1 MITFASVAQQ
11 TLDHAQPLTVLAEDE
26 AILRDSVRQF
36 SDARVRPLVRE
47 MDEHAKIPR
56 SLVDQLFE
64 LGVMA
69 IEIPESYGGAGG
81 SFFHSVLAVEEL
93 SRVDPSIG
101 VFVDVQNTLVINA
114 LMRWGNDDIKRRYL
128 PKLAANTV
136 GAYALSEAGSG
147 SDAFALVTRA
157 REDGDAFVLNGRKLW
172 ITNANEADIF
182 LIFASVAPDAG
193 YRGITAFVV
202 ERGTPGFTV
211 GKKEVKVGIR
221 ASSTCELILEE
232 CRVPR
237 ANVLGEIGKGYK
249 TAIETLNEGRIGIGA
264 QMVGLAKGALDATI
278 KYTKERKQF
287 GKPIAEFQAVQHQLA
302 RAAVDVE
309 AATLTV
315 YNAARLRDAG
325 KPFLTE
331 AAICKILSSE
341 VAERVAS
348 LAVNLFGGNGFVKE
362 YPVEKFYRDAKIGQI
377 YEGTS
382 NLQLQTIAKQVL
394 G

>member
-1 MITFASVAQQ
+1 VTEQ
-11 TLDHAQPLTVLAEDE
+11 TLDRPQPLTVLSDDE
-26 AILRDSVRQF
+26 ALFRDSVREFANAQ
-36 SDARVRPLVRE
+36 VRPLVRE

-56 SLVDQLFE
+56 SLVDQLFD

-69 IEIPESYGGAGG
+69 IEIPETYGGAGA

-101 VFVDVQNTLVINA
+101 VLVDVQNTLVINA

-128 PKLAANTV
+128 TRLASNAV

-147 SDAFALVTRA
+147 SDAFALTTRA
-157 REDGDAFVLNGRKLW
+157 REDSGDYVITGRKLW
-172 ITNANEADIF
+172 ITNGNEADIF
-182 LIFASVAPDAG
+182 LVFATINPDAG
-193 YRGITAFVV
+193 YRGITAFIV
-202 ERGTPGFTV
+202 ERGSPGFTV
-211 GKKEVKVGIR
+211 GKKEDKLGIR
-221 ASSTCELILEE
+221 ASSTCELILED
-232 CRVPR
+232 CRVAK
-237 ANVLGEIGKGYK
+237 ANVLGEVGKGYK

-264 QMVGLAKGALDATI
+264 QMIGLAAGALQHATA
-278 KYTKERKQF
+278 YTKERKQF

-309 AATLTV
+309 AARLTV

-325 KPFLTE
+325 KPFLAE
-331 AAICKILSSE
+331 AAICKIFSSE
-341 VAERVAS
+341 AAERVTS

-362 YPVEKFYRDAKIGQI
+362 YPVEKLYRDAKIGQI

-382 NLQLQTIAKQVL
+382 NLQLQTIAKQML
-394 G
+394 GN

>member
-1 MITFASVAQQ
+1 VTEETI
-11 TLDHAQPLTVLAEDE
+11 DRPQPLTLLSEDE
-26 AILRDSVRQF
+26 VLFRDSVREFAEAQI
-36 SDARVRPLVRE
+36 RPLVRE

-56 SLVDQLFE
+56 ALVDKLFD

-69 IEIPESYGGAGG
+69 IEIPESYGGAGA
-81 SFFHSVLAVEEL
+81 SFFHAVLAVEEL
-93 SRVDPSIG
+93 SRVDPSVG
-101 VFVDVQNTLVINA
+101 VLVDVQNTLVINA
-114 LMRWGNDDIKRRYL
+114 VMRWGNDDIKRRYL
-128 PKLAANTV
+128 PKLSSAAV

-147 SDAFALVTRA
+147 SDAFALTTRA
-157 REDGDAFVLNGRKLW
+157 REDGDDYVVTGRKLW
-172 ITNANEADIF
+172 ITNGNEADIF
-182 LIFASVAPDAG
+182 LVFATINPEAG

-202 ERGTPGFTV
+202 ERGFHGFTV
-211 GKKEVKVGIR
+211 GKKEDKLGIR
-221 ASSTCELILEE
+221 ASSTCELILED
-232 CRVPR
+232 CRVPK
-237 ANVLGEIGKGYK
+237 ANVLGEVGKGYK

-264 QMVGLAKGALDATI
+264 QMIGLAAGALHHAI
-278 KYTKERKQF
+278 AYTKERKQF

-309 AATLTV
+309 AAKLTV

-331 AAICKILSSE
+331 AAICKIFSSE
-341 VAERVAS
+341 VAERVTS

-362 YPVEKFYRDAKIGQI
+362 YPVEKLYRDAKIGQI

-382 NLQLQTIAKQVL
+382 NLQLQTIAKQII

>member
-1 MITFASVAQQ
+1 VPEQA
-11 TLDHAQPLTVLAEDE
+11 LDHGQPLTILSEDE
-26 AILRDSVRQF
+26 TIFRDSVRQF
-36 SDARVRPLVRE
+36 ADEQIRPLVRE

-56 SLVDQLFE
+56 SLVDQLFD
-64 LGVMA
+64 LGVMG
-69 IEIPESYGGAGG
+69 IEIPETHGGAGG

-101 VFVDVQNTLVINA
+101 VLVDVQNTLVINA
-114 LMRWGNDDIKRRYL
+114 FLRWGNDDLKRRYL
-128 PKLAANTV
+128 PKLAAGSV

-147 SDAFALVTRA
+147 SDAFALTTRA
-157 REDGDAFVLNGRKLW
+157 RAMADGYAITGRKLW

-182 LIFASVAPDAG
+182 LIFATVDPDAG

-202 ERGTPGFTV
+202 ERGMPGFTV
-211 GKKEVKVGIR
+211 GKKEDKLGIR
-221 ASSTCELILEE
+221 ASSTCELILED
-232 CRVPR
+232 CRVPGPQ
-237 ANVLGEIGKGYK
+237 VLGEVGKGYK

-264 QMVGLAKGALDATI
+264 QMLGLARGALDHAI
-278 KYTKERKQF
+278 RYTKDRKQF
-287 GKPIAEFQAVQHQLA
+287 GKAIAEFQAVQHQLA

-309 AATLTV
+309 AARLTV
-315 YNAARLRDAG
+315 YNAARLRDAR

-362 YPVEKFYRDAKIGQI
+362 YPVEKLFRDAKIGQI

-382 NLQLQTIAKQVL
+382 NLQLQTIAKQIL